1 MNFYYFENGYYIP
14 FVSLIIYN
22 YTNDLFLSIIVM
34 LKLFPANY
42 YYHFSSKYRYLEG
55 NYNML
60 KQFVRFTDTGHFV
73 SFLLYLFP
81 NLIGLAFN
89 VHFII
94 TFAYWLGIFLFSFKD
109 TDDNLDL
116 NILNKN
122 YLNLWVTL
130 NHSLPLALII
140 YKLINNNYYDNMFNM
155 FNLLISYLWIYSWL
169 IFIYLPWRLV
179 TSDPVYSILSN
190 EEKIQ
195 NKIIFI
201 FIVKILF
208 IISNSIGFYIFNC
221 TNYIN

>member
-1 MNFYYFENGYYIP
+1 MITHYFENGYYIP
-14 FVSLIIYN
+14 FISYIIYK
-22 YTNDLFLSIIVM
+22 YTSDLFLSLIVM
-34 LKLFPANY
+34 LKLFPTNY
-42 YYHFSSKYRYLEG
+42 YFHFSSKYRYLDG

-60 KQFVRFTDTGHFV
+60 KQFVRFTDTGHLI
-73 SFLLYLFP
+73 SFLLYFFP

-94 TFAYWLGIFLFSFKD
+94 TFAYWIGIFLFSFKD
-109 TDDNLDL
+109 NDDIDIT
-116 NILNKN
+116 ILNKSF
-122 YLNLWVTL
+122 LNFWVIL
-130 NHSLPLALII
+130 NHSLPLVLII
-140 YKLINNNYYDNMFNM
+140 YKLVSNDYSYNMFNM
-155 FNLLISYLWIYSWL
+155 FNLLISYLWIYSWF

-179 TSDPVYSILSN
+179 TSDPVYSILSD

-208 IISNSIGFYIFNC
+208 ILSNTIGFFIFNC